1 MKWREIGP
9 NLRELWHRPA
19 GPMNWKNPI
28 RVFAILGWLVV
39 QVFVLLGWAGWRVFQ
54 GLMLLG
60 WAVFRGGQFV
70 LGLPPL
76 LLFFFAGLWY
86 AVWSFV
92 RRPFPSFAEAPI
104 LALVQYH
111 TPDVFTTMLVWYYLS
126 PLVAVMLCGVI
137 SVTVWKVWL
146 EGRRRDFAPF
156 AKLPPWPLSADQE
169 TPAIVI
175 GEVHH
180 PIEAREIFS
189 PSWLTIPER
198 GLYTGVAIFG
208 AVGSGKTSAC
218 MNPFAR
224 QLLGWQ
230 AHNPH
235 MRAAALILEVK
246 GDFCHDIRQIL
257 VEAGRGED
265 YIEIGMNSHSQWNP
279 LSAWWLDS
287 YSLAYT
293 VSSLLNQLFG
303 KGKEPFW
310 QQAYTNLVRWII
322 ELHRVF
328 PQRWVT
334 LQQVYRCAIEP
345 ELFASKI
352 EAAQKLSD
360 DLNTGTIFVESDALV
375 PQLTHLE
382 QWNWTRTPG
391 RQQHQAV
398 HTRPLKAKLEELN
411 ITHEIVWQAGPGKD
425 TRERVEAINRWF
437 VHDWQNLDNKIKS
450 SIVEGVSVFLSMFDM
465 PDVARVFCPAA
476 PYTTDDPQAI
486 ILQAQIKRLK
496 AEKEA
501 AAAKAAEPQPQPE
514 AEPQPEGEAE
524 AEARSRPEAEPQP
537 EGEPEAEAAEPV
549 KAAQPEA
556 EPQPEGEAE
565 AEAAEPQPQ
574 PETDDKTPK
583 AAEIRYTW
591 GGQPKTRAAE
601 PEPVKA
607 AQPEPEPETKPDDKT
622 TQEAKPKPDKAKEA
636 PWIIT
641 EAETDDKTPQTPDPS
656 TESNQPP
663 TQEEAAITRHLPPI
677 YQLIEQGKVLALNM
691 PAGINPALSRAVGVM
706 LKNAWLQA
714 LLMRPAQMKANP
726 GSYFR
731 PAVFICDEYQAFAS
745 VGEEDPSGDE
755 KSFALT
761 RQCRCIPIVATQSI
775 SSLRAVLGSSEAWR
789 SLLQTLRTRIFL
801 SLSDDASAKI
811 ASELCGQ
818 VAKIK
823 ESYTISETSKRSE
836 VSPLSGRA
844 GGGGGSM
851 GATKSFREQREA
863 VFHPRDFALLSNCQA
878 ICLPY
883 DGAQSLEPRRVY
895 LKPHYLPA
903 EHSYWRAKEAGKI

>member
-1 MKWREIGP
+1 MRWREIGP
-9 NLRELWHRPA
+9 YLRELWQRPA

-28 RVFAILGWLVV
+28 RVFAVMGWLVV
-39 QVFVLLGWAGWRVFQ
+39 QGFVLLGRAGFRLFEGFALLGWAGFRV
-54 GLMLLG
+54 
-60 WAVFRGGQFV
+60 GQFV
-70 LGLPPL
+70 AGLPPL
-76 LLFFFAGLWY
+76 LLFFFAALGW
-86 AVWSFV
+86 AGWSFV
-92 RRPFPSFAEAPI
+92 HRPFPPLDEHPI
-104 LALVQYH
+104 LVLVEYH
-111 TPDVFTTMLVWYYLS
+111 TPNFFDAMVVWYYVT
-126 PLVAVMLCGVI
+126 PFAVVMLSGFI
-137 SVTVWKVWL
+137 SVTIWRVWL
-146 EGRRRDFAPF
+146 EGRRSDFSSNS
-156 AKLPPWPLSADQE
+156 KLPPWPIDPQQKA
-169 TPAIVI
+169 PAIVI

-180 PIEAREIFS
+180 PVEAREIFS

-230 AHNPH
+230 ADNEHK
-235 MRAAALILEVK
+235 RAAALVLEVK

-257 VEAGRGED
+257 VEAGRGQD
-265 YIEIGMNSHSQWNP
+265 YIELGMDSPSQWNP

-322 ELHRVF
+322 ELYRVF
-328 PQRWVT
+328 PDRWVT
-334 LQQVYRCAIEP
+334 LQQVYRCAIDP
-345 ELFASKI
+345 ELFEAKI
-352 EAAQKLSD
+352 EEAKKLSD
-360 DLNTGTIFVESDALV
+360 DLSKGTVFIKPDLL
-375 PQLTHLE
+375 QTHRVNLAP
-382 QWNWTRTPG
+382 WNWTNAPDTKD
-391 RQQHQAV
+391 QQTV
-398 HTRPLKAKLEELN
+398 YTRPLRDKLDEDH
-411 ITHEIVWQAGPGKD
+411 IPYEIVWEPGPGED
-425 TRERVEAINRWF
+425 TRERVEAVNRWF

-450 SIVEGVSVFLSMFDM
+450 SIVEGVSVFLAMFDM
-465 PDVARVFCPAA
+465 PDVAKVFCPVA
-476 PYTTDDPQAI
+476 PLTSDDPQAI
-486 ILQAQIKRLK
+486 ILQAAIKRARADK
-496 AEKEA
+496 D
-501 AAAKAAEPQPQPE
+501 AKE
-514 AEPQPEGEAE
+514 AEPEAQ
-524 AEARSRPEAEPQP
+524 ADPEAHADP
-537 EGEPEAEAAEPV
+537 EPEAQAEP
-549 KAAQPEA
+549 KKRKPEPEA
-556 EPQPEGEAE
+556 QADPE
-565 AEAAEPQPQ
+565 
-574 PETDDKTPK
+574 PK
-583 AAEIRYTW
+583 AAPWELV
-591 GGQPKTRAAE
+591 QPVITNSDQAA
-601 PEPVKA
+601 
-607 AQPEPEPETKPDDKT
+607 
-622 TQEAKPKPDKAKEA
+622 A
-636 PWIIT
+636 PGPPHI
-641 EAETDDKTPQTPDPS
+641 KQTAP
-656 TESNQPP
+656 
-663 TQEEAAITRHLPPI
+663 ITRHLPPLFE
-677 YQLIEQGKVLALNM
+677 LIEQGKVLALNM

-714 LLMRPAQMKANP
+714 LLMRPAKMKANP

-745 VGEEDPSGDE
+745 VGEDDPSGDE

-903 EHSYWRAKEAGKI
+903 EHSYWRAKEAGQI

>member
-1 MKWREIGP
+1 MMPWREIGP
-9 NLRELWHRPA
+9 YLRELWQRPA

-28 RVFAILGWLVV
+28 RVFAVAGWLVV
-39 QVFVLLGWAGWRVFQ
+39 QCFVLLGWAGFRVFQ
-54 GLMLLG
+54 SFLLVG
-60 WAVFRGGQFV
+60 SVVLRGGQFV
-70 LGLPPL
+70 AGLPPL
-76 LLFFFAGLWY
+76 LLFFFAAFGW
-86 AVWSFV
+86 AGWSFV
-92 RRPFPSFAEAPI
+92 HRPFPPLEEHPI
-104 LALVQYH
+104 LVLVEYH
-111 TPDVFTTMLVWYYLS
+111 TPNFFDAMVVWYYVT
-126 PLVAVMLCGVI
+126 PFAVVMLSGFI
-137 SVTVWKVWL
+137 SVTIWRVWL
-146 EGRRRDFAPF
+146 EGRRSDFASNS
-156 AKLPPWPLSADQE
+156 KLPPWPLDPKQKA
-169 TPAIVI
+169 PAIVI

-180 PIEAREIFS
+180 PVEAREVFN

-230 AHNPH
+230 AGSQQK
-235 MRAAALILEVK
+235 RAAALVLEVK

-265 YIEIGMNSHSQWNP
+265 YIELGMDARSQWNP

-322 ELHRVF
+322 ELYRVF
-328 PQRWVT
+328 PDRWVT
-334 LQQVYRCAIEP
+334 LQQVYRCAIDP
-345 ELFASKI
+345 ELFEAKI
-352 EAAQKLSD
+352 EEAKKLSD
-360 DLNTGTIFVESDALV
+360 DLNTGTVFIKEHVLQAQNINLAEWNWVDALDTKDDV
-375 PQLTHLE
+375 
-382 QWNWTRTPG
+382 
-391 RQQHQAV
+391 QAV
-398 HTRPLKAKLEELN
+398 YTRPMKEKLDELN
-411 ITHEIVWQAGPGKD
+411 IPHEIVWDPGPGED
-425 TRERVEAINRWF
+425 TRERVEAVNRWF

-450 SIVEGVSVFLSMFDM
+450 SIVEGVSVFLAMFDM
-465 PDVARVFCPAA
+465 PDVAKVFCPAA
-476 PYTTDDPQAI
+476 PLTSDDPQAI
-486 ILQAQIKRLK
+486 ILQAAIKR
-496 AEKEA
+496 
-501 AAAKAAEPQPQPE
+501 AKADKDAKKAKQPE
-514 AEPQPEGEAE
+514 PEADPETETQPKPEAKPDPKPEPQPE
-524 AEARSRPEAEPQP
+524 PEAQADPK
-537 EGEPEAEAAEPV
+537 PEAAPWELVQPV
-549 KAAQPEA
+549 I
-556 EPQPEGEAE
+556 
-565 AEAAEPQPQ
+565 
-574 PETDDKTPK
+574 ETDSDQ
-583 AAEIRYTW
+583 AA
-591 GGQPKTRAAE
+591 AAAS
-601 PEPVKA
+601 PHIKQTAPI
-607 AQPEPEPETKPDDKT
+607 
-622 TQEAKPKPDKAKEA
+622 TQ
-636 PWIIT
+636 
-641 EAETDDKTPQTPDPS
+641 
-656 TESNQPP
+656 
-663 TQEEAAITRHLPPI
+663 HLPPLFE
-677 YQLIEQGKVLALNM
+677 LIEQGKVLALNM

-714 LLMRPAQMKANP
+714 LLMRPAKMKHSP
-726 GSYFR
+726 GRYFR

-745 VGEEDPSGDE
+745 VGEDDPSGDE

-903 EHSYWRAKEAGKI
+903 EHSYWRAKEAGQI

>member
-9 NLRELWHRPA
+9 YLTELWQRPA

-28 RVFAILGWLVV
+28 RVFAVAGWLVV
-39 QVFVLLGWAGWRVFQ
+39 QGFVLLGWV
-54 GLMLLG
+54 
-60 WAVFRGGQFV
+60 VFRAGQFV
-70 LGLPPL
+70 VGLPPL
-76 LLFFFAGLWY
+76 LLFFFA
-86 AVWSFV
+86 AVGWAGWSFV
-92 RRPFPSFAEAPI
+92 HRPFPPLDEHPI
-104 LALVQYH
+104 LVLVEYH
-111 TPDVFTTMLVWYYLS
+111 TPNFFNALVVWYYVT
-126 PLVAVMLCGVI
+126 PFAVVMLTGFI
-137 SVTVWKVWL
+137 SVTIWRVWL
-146 EGRRRDFAPF
+146 EGRRSDFASF
-156 AKLPPWPLSADQE
+156 SKLPPWPLDPKQKA
-169 TPAIVI
+169 PAIVI

-180 PIEAREIFS
+180 PVEAREVFS

-230 AHNPH
+230 ADDEQK
-235 MRAAALILEVK
+235 RAAALVLEVK

-257 VEAGRGED
+257 VEAGRGQD
-265 YIEIGMNSHSQWNP
+265 YIELGMDARSQWNP

-303 KGKEPFW
+303 KGQEPFW

-328 PQRWVT
+328 PERWVT
-334 LQQVYRCAIEP
+334 LQQVYRCAIDP
-345 ELFASKI
+345 ELFAVKI
-352 EAAQKLSD
+352 EEAEKLSD
-360 DLNTGTIFVESDALV
+360 DLNTGTVFMAKDTYEAQVINLAEWNWVDAPETQDDVQAVYTRPMKEKLDAL
-375 PQLTHLE
+375 
-382 QWNWTRTPG
+382 
-391 RQQHQAV
+391 
-398 HTRPLKAKLEELN
+398 K
-411 ITHEIVWQAGPGKD
+411 ITHQIVWEPGPGQD
-425 TRERVEAINRWF
+425 TRERVEAVKRWF
-437 VHDWQNLDNKIKS
+437 VHDWQTLDNKIRS
-450 SIVEGVSVFLSMFDM
+450 SIVEGVSVFLAMFDM
-465 PDVARVFCPAA
+465 PDVAKVFCPVA
-476 PYTTDDPQAI
+476 PHISDDPQAI
-486 ILQAQIKRLK
+486 ILQAAIKRAK
-496 AEKEA
+496 AEKD
-501 AAAKAAEPQPQPE
+501 AKEP
-514 AEPQPEGEAE
+514 
-524 AEARSRPEAEPQP
+524 
-537 EGEPEAEAAEPV
+537 
-549 KAAQPEA
+549 K
-556 EPQPEGEAE
+556 
-565 AEAAEPQPQ
+565 
-574 PETDDKTPK
+574 
-583 AAEIRYTW
+583 
-591 GGQPKTRAAE
+591 
-601 PEPVKA
+601 
-607 AQPEPEPETKPDDKT
+607 QPEPEPEAAPDGN
-622 TQEAKPKPDKAKEA
+622 
-636 PWIIT
+636 
-641 EAETDDKTPQTPDPS
+641 TPDPAPWELVQAVIETDS
-656 TESNQPP
+656 DQAA
-663 TQEEAAITRHLPPI
+663 AAIPPDTKQTAPITQHLPPLFK
-677 YQLIEQGKVLALNM
+677 LIEQGKVLALNM
-691 PAGINPALSRAVGVM
+691 PAGINPALARAVGVM

-714 LLMRPAQMKANP
+714 LLMRPAEMKHSP
-726 GSYFR
+726 GRYFR

-745 VGEEDPSGDE
+745 VGEDDPSGDE

-903 EHSYWRAKEAGKI
+903 EHSYWRAKEAGQI

>member
-1 MKWREIGP
+1 MNWRELVP
-9 NLRELWHRPA
+9 YLRELWHRPA

-28 RVFAILGWLVV
+28 LVLAVVGWLVFQGV
-39 QVFVLLGWAGWRVFQ
+39 GLLGLTVTRILRFLAALPALVIFFGS
-54 GLMLLG
+54 GLG
-60 WAVFRGGQFV
+60 
-70 LGLPPL
+70 
-76 LLFFFAGLWY
+76 Y
-86 AVWSFV
+86 AAWHFV
-92 RRPFPSFAEAPI
+92 RRPFP
-104 LALVQYH
+104 ALGENPLLDLMDYH
-111 TPDVFTTMLVWYYLS
+111 TPTFYAGVMLWYYAA
-126 PLVAVMLCGVI
+126 PFVTVMLAGLFAVSI
-137 SVTVWKVWL
+137 WKVWF
-146 EGRRRDFAPF
+146 ESRGRDSAAFGR
-156 AKLPPWPLSADQE
+156 LPTWPLSPDQKA
-169 TPAIVI
+169 PGIVI

-180 PIEAREIFS
+180 PVEAREIFN

-230 AHNPH
+230 AGNPQ
-235 MRAAALILEVK
+235 MRAAALVLEVK
-246 GDFCHDIRQIL
+246 GDFCYDIRQIL
-257 VEAGRGED
+257 VEAGREQD
-265 YIEIGMNSHSQWNP
+265 YIELGMEGRWQWNP

-328 PQRWVT
+328 PERWVT
-334 LQQVYRCAIEP
+334 LQQVYRCAIDP
-345 ELFASKI
+345 ELFAAKI
-352 EAAQKLSD
+352 EEAEKLSD
-360 DLNTGTIFVESDALV
+360 DLNKGTVF
-375 PQLTHLE
+375 LTHTVLE
-382 QWNWTRTPG
+382 AQYINLVEWVWQEADDPKE
-391 RQQHQAV
+391 QQAPY
-398 HTRPLKAKLEELN
+398 TRPMKAKLDKLK
-411 ITHEIVWQAGPGKD
+411 IAHRIVWETGPGAD
-425 TRERVEAINRWF
+425 TRKRVEAVKRWF
-437 VHDWQNLDNKIKS
+437 VHDWQTLDNKVKS
-450 SIVEGVSVFLSMFDM
+450 SIVEGVSVFLAMFDM
-465 PDVARVFCPAA
+465 PDVAQVFCPEA
-476 PYTTDDPQAI
+476 PEHSDDPEAI
-486 ILQAQIKRLK
+486 IVQAQLRRIE
-496 AEKEA
+496 AAAKEA
-501 AAAKAAEPQPQPE
+501 AAEAKDGKKPA
-514 AEPQPEGEAE
+514 
-524 AEARSRPEAEPQP
+524 S
-537 EGEPEAEAAEPV
+537 EPEAQ
-549 KAAQPEA
+549 QPLTA
-556 EPQPEGEAE
+556 IPP
-565 AEAAEPQPQ
+565 
-574 PETDDKTPK
+574 
-583 AAEIRYTW
+583 
-591 GGQPKTRAAE
+591 
-601 PEPVKA
+601 
-607 AQPEPEPETKPDDKT
+607 
-622 TQEAKPKPDKAKEA
+622 AKEE
-636 PWIIT
+636 T
-641 EAETDDKTPQTPDPS
+641 LKGAE
-656 TESNQPP
+656 
-663 TQEEAAITRHLPPI
+663 HLPPI
-677 YQLIEQGKVLALNM
+677 YELIEDGKVLALNM
-691 PAGINPALSRAVGVM
+691 PAGVNPALARAVGVM

-714 LLMRPAQMKANP
+714 LLMRPAKMKQSP
-726 GSYFR
+726 SVYFR

-745 VGEEDPSGDE
+745 VGEDDPSGDE

-789 SLLQTLRTRIFL
+789 ALLQTLRTRIFL

-823 ESYTISETSKRSE
+823 ATYTISETSKRAE

-903 EHSYWRAKEAGKI
+903 EHSYWRAKEAGQI

>member
-1 MKWREIGP
+1 MEWREVGP
-9 NLRELWHRPA
+9 YLTELWHRPA

-28 RVFAILGWLVV
+28 RVFAVAGWLVV
-39 QVFVLLGWAGWRVFQ
+39 QGFVLLGWAGWRVFQ

-60 WAVFRGGQFV
+60 WAVFRAGQFV
-70 LGLPPL
+70 VALPAL
-76 LLFFFAGLWY
+76 VLFFFAGLWY

-92 RRPFPSFAEAPI
+92 RRPFPSLDENPL
-104 LALVQYH
+104 LALVNYH
-111 TPDVFTTMLVWYYLS
+111 TPNFFDWLVLWYYVS
-126 PLVAVMLCGVI
+126 PFVAVMLSGLI
-137 SVTVWKVWL
+137 AVTVWKVWL

-156 AKLPPWPLSADQE
+156 AKLPPWPLDPKQKA
-169 TPAIVI
+169 PAIVI

-180 PIEAREIFS
+180 PVEAREIFS

-230 AHNPH
+230 AGNPQ
-235 MRAAALILEVK
+235 MRAAALVLEVK

-257 VEAGRGED
+257 VEAGRGQD
-265 YIEIGMNSHSQWNP
+265 YIELGMDARAQWNP

-328 PQRWVT
+328 PERWVT
-334 LQQVYRCAIEP
+334 LQQVYRCAIDP
-345 ELFASKI
+345 ELFAAKI
-352 EAAQKLSD
+352 EEAEKLSD
-360 DLNTGTIFVESDALV
+360 DLNIGTVFVSSDLVGSNKMALAEWV
-375 PQLTHLE
+375 WERAGNPKE
-382 QWNWTRTPG
+382 Q
-391 RQQHQAV
+391 QAV
-398 HTRPLKAKLEELN
+398 YSRALKEKLDKLK
-411 ITHEIVWQAGPGKD
+411 IAYEIVWEPGPGED
-425 TRERVEAINRWF
+425 TRERVEAVKRWF
-437 VHDWQNLDNKIKS
+437 VHDWQTLDNKIKS
-450 SIVEGVSVFLSMFDM
+450 SIVEGVSVFLAMFDM
-465 PDVARVFCPAA
+465 PDVAKVFCPAA
-476 PYTTDDPQAI
+476 PHIPDDPQAI

-496 AEKEA
+496 AEKDA
-501 AAAKAAEPQPQPE
+501 AADKAGAAKPDADEAGAENAGAKKPQ
-514 AEPQPEGEAE
+514 
-524 AEARSRPEAEPQP
+524 
-537 EGEPEAEAAEPV
+537 
-549 KAAQPEA
+549 
-556 EPQPEGEAE
+556 
-565 AEAAEPQPQ
+565 
-574 PETDDKTPK
+574 
-583 AAEIRYTW
+583 AAEIRYTCE
-591 GGQPKTRAAE
+591 GVTKKAQKPKTAKK

-607 AQPEPEPETKPDDKT
+607 AQPEPVKAAEAAWVVTEAEPDDKT
-622 TQEAKPKPDKAKEA
+622 
-636 PWIIT
+636 
-641 EAETDDKTPQTPDPS
+641 PDPAA
-656 TESNQPP
+656 ESDQAEGTAP
-663 TQEEAAITRHLPPI
+663 ISRHLPPI
-677 YQLIEQGKVLALNM
+677 YELIEQGKVLALNM
-691 PAGINPALSRAVGVM
+691 PAGINPALARAVGVM

-714 LLMRPAQMKANP
+714 LLMRPAKMKANP

-745 VGEEDPSGDE
+745 VGEDDPSGDE

-903 EHSYWRAKEAGKI
+903 EHSYWRAKEAGQI

>member
-1 MKWREIGP
+1 MKWREVGP
-9 NLRELWHRPA
+9 YLRELWHRPA

-28 RVFAILGWLVV
+28 LVFAV
-39 QVFVLLGWAGWRVFQ
+39 AGWGLVQ
-54 GLMLLG
+54 GFVLLG
-60 WAVFRGGQFV
+60 WAVFRAGQFV
-70 LGLPPL
+70 VALPAL
-76 LLFFFAGLWY
+76 VLFFFAGLWY

-92 RRPFPSFAEAPI
+92 RRPFPSLDENPL
-104 LALVQYH
+104 LALVNYH
-111 TPDVFTTMLVWYYLS
+111 TPNFFDWLVLWYYVS
-126 PLVAVMLCGVI
+126 PFVAVMLSGLI
-137 SVTVWKVWL
+137 AVTVWKVWL

-156 AKLPPWPLSADQE
+156 AKLPPWPLDPKQKA
-169 TPAIVI
+169 PAIVI

-180 PIEAREIFS
+180 PVEAREIFS

-230 AHNPH
+230 ASNPQ
-235 MRAAALILEVK
+235 MRAAALVLEVK

-257 VEAGRGED
+257 VEAGRGQD
-265 YIEIGMNSHSQWNP
+265 YIELGMDARAQWNP

-328 PQRWVT
+328 PERWVT
-334 LQQVYRCAIEP
+334 LQQVYRCAIDP
-345 ELFASKI
+345 ELFAAKI
-352 EAAQKLSD
+352 EAAEKLSD
-360 DLNTGTIFVESDALV
+360 DLNTGTVFVSSDLVGSNKMALAEWV
-375 PQLTHLE
+375 WERAGNPKE
-382 QWNWTRTPG
+382 Q
-391 RQQHQAV
+391 QAV
-398 HTRPLKAKLEELN
+398 YSRALKEKLDKLK
-411 ITHEIVWQAGPGKD
+411 ITYEIVWEPGPGED
-425 TRERVEAINRWF
+425 TRERVEAVKRWF
-437 VHDWQNLDNKIKS
+437 VHDWQTLDNKIKS
-450 SIVEGVSVFLSMFDM
+450 SIVEGVSVFLAMFDM
-465 PDVARVFCPAA
+465 PDVAKVFCPAA
-476 PYTTDDPQAI
+476 PHIPDDPEAI
-486 ILQAQIKRLK
+486 ILQAQLRRIK
-496 AEKEA
+496 AEKD
-501 AAAKAAEPQPQPE
+501 AKE
-514 AEPQPEGEAE
+514 AE
-524 AEARSRPEAEPQP
+524 
-537 EGEPEAEAAEPV
+537 
-549 KAAQPEA
+549 
-556 EPQPEGEAE
+556 
-565 AEAAEPQPQ
+565 
-574 PETDDKTPK
+574 
-583 AAEIRYTW
+583 
-591 GGQPKTRAAE
+591 
-601 PEPVKA
+601 
-607 AQPEPEPETKPDDKT
+607 PEPEPEPDDKT
-622 TQEAKPKPDKAKEA
+622 
-636 PWIIT
+636 
-641 EAETDDKTPQTPDPS
+641 PDPAA
-656 TESNQPP
+656 ESNQAATSIPP
-663 TQEEAAITRHLPPI
+663 ATGGTAPISQHLPPLFE
-677 YQLIEQGKVLALNM
+677 LIEQGKVLALNM
-691 PAGINPALSRAVGVM
+691 PAGINPALARAVGVM

-714 LLMRPAQMKANP
+714 LLMRPAKMKAKP

-745 VGEEDPSGDE
+745 VGEDDPSGDE

-761 RQCRCIPIVATQSI
+761 HQCRCIPIVATQSI

-863 VFHPRDFALLSNCQA
+863 VFHPRDFALLGNCQA

-903 EHSYWRAKEAGKI
+903 EHSYWRAKEAGQI

>member
-9 NLRELWHRPA
+9 NLQELWHRPA

-28 RVFAILGWLVV
+28 RVFAVLGWLVV
-39 QVFVLLGWAGWRVFQ
+39 QGFVLLGWAGWRVFQ

-60 WAVFRGGQFV
+60 WAVFRVVQFV
-70 LGLPPL
+70 VGLPPL
-76 LLFFFAGLWY
+76 LLFFFGGVWY

-92 RRPFPSFAEAPI
+92 RRPFPSFDEHPI

-111 TPDVFTTMLVWYYLS
+111 TPDVFTAMLLWYYLS
-126 PLVAVMLCGVI
+126 PFVVVMLCGVI

-156 AKLPPWPLSADQE
+156 AKLPPWPLSADQKA
-169 TPAIVI
+169 PAIVI

-180 PIEAREIFS
+180 PVEAREIFS

-257 VEAGRGED
+257 VEAGRGQD
-265 YIEIGMNSHSQWNP
+265 YIELGMDSPSQWNP

-328 PQRWVT
+328 PDRWVT
-334 LQQVYRCAIEP
+334 LQQVYRCAIDP
-345 ELFASKI
+345 ELFAEKI
-352 EAAQKLSD
+352 EAAEKLSD
-360 DLNTGTIFVESDALV
+360 DLNIGTVFIKTATLDA
-375 PQLTHLE
+375 QLEPLGTW
-382 QWNWTRTPG
+382 QWTRTAG
-391 RQQHQAV
+391 GQTEQAPY
-398 HTRPLKAKLEELN
+398 TRPLKAKLDELK
-411 ITHEIVWQAGPGKD
+411 IEHEIAWEHGPGED
-425 TRERVEAINRWF
+425 TRERVEAIKRWF

-465 PDVARVFCPAA
+465 PDVAKVFCPAA
-476 PYTTDDPQAI
+476 PHITDDPQAI

-496 AEKEA
+496 AEKDA
-501 AAAKAAEPQPQPE
+501 AADNAEPKAEPE
-514 AEPQPEGEAE
+514 AEP
-524 AEARSRPEAEPQP
+524 EP
-537 EGEPEAEAAEPV
+537 
-549 KAAQPEA
+549 
-556 EPQPEGEAE
+556 
-565 AEAAEPQPQ
+565 
-574 PETDDKTPK
+574 DDKTPQ

-591 GGQPKTRAAE
+591 GGEPKARKKPKPARKPVTVKAAE

-607 AQPEPEPETKPDDKT
+607 AQPEPEPEAQP
-622 TQEAKPKPDKAKEA
+622 
-636 PWIIT
+636 
-641 EAETDDKTPQTPDPS
+641 DDKTPQAAEPEPVKAAEAAWVVTEAQPDDKTPDLS
-656 TESNQPP
+656 TESNQAP
-663 TQEEAAITRHLPPI
+663 TQEEAPITRHLPPI
-677 YQLIEQGKVLALNM
+677 YELIEQGKVLALNM
-691 PAGINPALSRAVGVM
+691 PAGINPALARAVGVM

-714 LLMRPAQMKANP
+714 LLMRPAKMKANP

-903 EHSYWRAKEAGKI
+903 EHSYWRAKEAGQI

>member
-1 MKWREIGP
+1 MMPWREIGP
-9 NLRELWHRPA
+9 YLRELWHRPA

-28 RVFAILGWLVV
+28 RVFAVLGWLVV
-39 QVFVLLGWAGWRVFQ
+39 QGFVLLGWV
-54 GLMLLG
+54 
-60 WAVFRGGQFV
+60 VFRAGQIV

-76 LLFFFAGLWY
+76 LLFFFA
-86 AVWSFV
+86 AVGWAGWSFV
-92 RRPFPSFAEAPI
+92 HRPFPPLDEHPI
-104 LALVQYH
+104 LVLVEYH
-111 TPDVFTTMLVWYYLS
+111 TPNFFDALVVWYYVT
-126 PLVAVMLCGVI
+126 PFAVVMLTGFI
-137 SVTVWKVWL
+137 SVSIWRVWL
-146 EGRRRDFAPF
+146 EGRRSDFASYS
-156 AKLPPWPLSADQE
+156 KLPPWPLDPEQKA
-169 TPAIVI
+169 PAIVI

-180 PIEAREIFS
+180 PVEAREVFN
-189 PSWLTIPER
+189 PAWLTIPER

-230 AHNPH
+230 AGNEH
-235 MRAAALILEVK
+235 MRAAALVLEVK

-257 VEAGRGED
+257 FEAGRGQD
-265 YIEIGMNSHSQWNP
+265 YIELGMDARSQWNP

-322 ELHRVF
+322 ELYRVF
-328 PQRWVT
+328 PERWVT
-334 LQQVYRCAIEP
+334 LQQVYRCAIDP
-345 ELFASKI
+345 ELFAAKI
-352 EAAQKLSD
+352 KEAEKLSD
-360 DLNTGTIFVESDALV
+360 DLSTGTVFVKEALLK
-375 PQLTHLE
+375 PQLIHFAE
-382 QWNWTRTPG
+382 WDWIDTPG
-391 RQQHQAV
+391 RKDQQTIY
-398 HTRPLKAKLEELN
+398 TRPLKEKLDERN
-411 ITHEIVWQAGPGKD
+411 IPHEIVWEPGPGED
-425 TRERVEAINRWF
+425 TRERVEAVNRWF
-437 VHDWQNLDNKIKS
+437 VHDWQTLDNKIKS
-450 SIVEGVSVFLSMFDM
+450 SIVEGVSVFLAMFDM
-465 PDVARVFCPAA
+465 PDVAKVFCPVA
-476 PYTTDDPQAI
+476 PLTSDDPQAI
-486 ILQAQIKRLK
+486 ILQAAIKR
-496 AEKEA
+496 
-501 AAAKAAEPQPQPE
+501 AKADKDAKKAKHPEPE
-514 AEPQPEGEAE
+514 AEPEAQP
-524 AEARSRPEAEPQP
+524 
-537 EGEPEAEAAEPV
+537 EPEASEP
-549 KAAQPEA
+549 KAS
-556 EPQPEGEAE
+556 
-565 AEAAEPQPQ
+565 
-574 PETDDKTPK
+574 KPK
-583 AAEIRYTW
+583 AAAGIVYTW
-591 GGQPKTRAAE
+591 GGQPKAAKE
-601 PEPVKA
+601 TA
-607 AQPEPEPETKPDDKT
+607 ASKPDPEPEAAPD
-622 TQEAKPKPDKAKEA
+622 PA
-636 PWIIT
+636 PWELVQPVI
-641 EAETDDKTPQTPDPS
+641 ETDSDQAAAAASPHIKQTAPI
-656 TESNQPP
+656 
-663 TQEEAAITRHLPPI
+663 TQHLPPLFR
-677 YQLIEQGKVLALNM
+677 LIEQGKVLALNM
-691 PAGINPALSRAVGVM
+691 PAGINPALARAVGVM

-714 LLMRPAQMKANP
+714 LLMRPAKMKHSP
-726 GSYFR
+726 GRYFR

-745 VGEEDPSGDE
+745 VGEDDPSGDE

-903 EHSYWRAKEAGKI
+903 EHSYWRAKEAGQI

>member
-1 MKWREIGP
+1 MRWREIGP
-9 NLRELWHRPA
+9 YLRELWHRPA

-28 RVFAILGWLVV
+28 RVFAVLGWLVV
-39 QVFVLLGWAGWRVFQ
+39 QGFVLLGWAGFRVFQ
-54 GLMLLG
+54 GFLLVG
-60 WAVFRGGQFV
+60 WLVLRVGQFV
-70 LGLPPL
+70 AGLPPL
-76 LLFFFAGLWY
+76 LLFFFAALGW
-86 AVWSFV
+86 AGWSFV
-92 RRPFPSFAEAPI
+92 HRPFPPLEEHPI
-104 LALVQYH
+104 LVLVEYH
-111 TPDVFTTMLVWYYLS
+111 TPNFFTAMVLWYYVT
-126 PLVAVMLCGVI
+126 PFAVVMLSGFI
-137 SVTVWKVWL
+137 SVTIWRVWL
-146 EGRRRDFAPF
+146 EGRRSDFASNS
-156 AKLPPWPLSADQE
+156 KLPPWPLDPKQKA
-169 TPAIVI
+169 PAIVI

-180 PIEAREIFS
+180 PVEAREVFN
-189 PSWLTIPER
+189 PEWLTIPER

-230 AHNPH
+230 AGSQQK
-235 MRAAALILEVK
+235 RAAALVLEVK

-257 VEAGRGED
+257 VEAGRGQD
-265 YIEIGMNSHSQWNP
+265 YIELGMDSRSQWNP

-322 ELHRVF
+322 ELYRVF
-328 PQRWVT
+328 PDRWVT
-334 LQQVYRCAIEP
+334 LQQVYRCAIQP
-345 ELFASKI
+345 ELFEAKI
-352 EAAQKLSD
+352 EEAKKLSD
-360 DLNTGTIFVESDALV
+360 DLSTGTVFIKEDVLQAQKVNLAEWD
-375 PQLTHLE
+375 
-382 QWNWTRTPG
+382 WTDTPG
-391 RQQHQAV
+391 GKDQQTV
-398 HTRPLKAKLEELN
+398 YTRPLRDKLDELN
-411 ITHEIVWQAGPGKD
+411 IPYEIVWEPGPGED
-425 TRERVEAINRWF
+425 TRERVEAVNRWF

-450 SIVEGVSVFLSMFDM
+450 SIVEGVSVFLAMFDM
-465 PDVARVFCPAA
+465 PDVAKVFCPVA
-476 PYTTDDPQAI
+476 PLTSDDPQAI
-486 ILQAQIKRLK
+486 ILQAAIKRARADK
-496 AEKEA
+496 D
-501 AAAKAAEPQPQPE
+501 
-514 AEPQPEGEAE
+514 AE
-524 AEARSRPEAEPQP
+524 AEAPENDAQ
-537 EGEPEAEAAEPV
+537 A
-549 KAAQPEA
+549 KAP
-556 EPQPEGEAE
+556 
-565 AEAAEPQPQ
+565 
-574 PETDDKTPK
+574 
-583 AAEIRYTW
+583 EIRYTW
-591 GGQPKTRAAE
+591 GGPQKQPQN
-601 PEPVKA
+601 PEPMKA
-607 AQPEPEPETKPDDKT
+607 ADPEPEAAPDGNKPD
-622 TQEAKPKPDKAKEA
+622 PA
-636 PWIIT
+636 PWELVQPVIT
-641 EAETDDKTPQTPDPS
+641 DSDQAAANGPPIKQTAPI
-656 TESNQPP
+656 
-663 TQEEAAITRHLPPI
+663 TQHLPPLFE
-677 YQLIEQGKVLALNM
+677 LIEQGKVLALNM
-691 PAGINPALSRAVGVM
+691 PAGINPALARAVGVM

-714 LLMRPAQMKANP
+714 LLMRPAQMKHSP
-726 GSYFR
+726 GRYFR

-745 VGEEDPSGDE
+745 VGEDDLSGDE

-883 DGAQSLEPRRVY
+883 DGSQSLEPRRVY

-903 EHSYWRAKEAGKI
+903 EHSYWRAKEAGQI

>member
-9 NLRELWHRPA
+9 NLRELWQRPA

-28 RVFAILGWLVV
+28 RVFAVLGWLVV
-39 QVFVLLGWAGWRVFQ
+39 QGFVLLGWAGWRVFQ

-60 WAVFRGGQFV
+60 WTVFRVVQFV
-70 LGLPPL
+70 LALPAL
-76 LLFFFAGLWY
+76 LLFFFGGLWY

-92 RRPFPSFAEAPI
+92 RRPFPSLDEHPI

-111 TPDVFTTMLVWYYLS
+111 TPDFFTAMLLWYYLS
-126 PLVAVMLCGVI
+126 PFVAVMLCGVI

-156 AKLPPWPLSADQE
+156 AKLPPWPLSADQK

-180 PIEAREIFS
+180 PVEAREIFS

-257 VEAGRGED
+257 VEAGRGQD
-265 YIEIGMNSHSQWNP
+265 YIEIGMDSRSQWNP

-328 PQRWVT
+328 PDRWVT
-334 LQQVYRCAIEP
+334 LQQVYRCAIDP
-345 ELFASKI
+345 ELFAAKI
-352 EAAQKLSD
+352 EAAEKLSD
-360 DLNTGTIFVESDALV
+360 DLNTGTVFVKQHVLEAQV
-375 PQLTHLE
+375 THLAE
-382 QWNWTRTPG
+382 WDWTPTSG
-391 RQQHQAV
+391 GQQQQAV
-398 HTRPLKAKLEELN
+398 HTRPLEAKLEELK
-411 ITHEIVWQAGPGKD
+411 ITHEIVWESGPGED
-425 TRERVEAINRWF
+425 TRERVEAVKRWF
-437 VHDWQNLDNKIKS
+437 VHDWQALDNKIKS

-465 PDVARVFCPAA
+465 PDVAKVFCPAA
-476 PYTTDDPQAI
+476 PHITDDPQAI

-496 AEKEA
+496 ADKD
-501 AAAKAAEPQPQPE
+501 AAEKAEPE
-514 AEPQPEGEAE
+514 AEP
-524 AEARSRPEAEPQP
+524 
-537 EGEPEAEAAEPV
+537 EPEAGP
-549 KAAQPEA
+549 
-556 EPQPEGEAE
+556 
-565 AEAAEPQPQ
+565 
-574 PETDDKTPK
+574 DHKTPQ

-591 GGQPKTRAAE
+591 GGEPKAAKKPQTVKAAE
-601 PEPVKA
+601 PEPVEA
-607 AQPEPEPETKPDDKT
+607 AQPEPVKAA
-622 TQEAKPKPDKAKEA
+622 EAA
-636 PWIIT
+636 WVVT
-641 EAETDDKTPQTPDPS
+641 EAEPDDNTPDPS
-656 TESNQPP
+656 TESDQAEGTAP
-663 TQEEAAITRHLPPI
+663 ISRHLPPL
-677 YQLIEQGKVLALNM
+677 YELIEQGKVLALNM
-691 PAGINPALSRAVGVM
+691 PAGINPALARAVGVM

-714 LLMRPAQMKANP
+714 LLMRPAKMKANP

-745 VGEEDPSGDE
+745 VGEDDPSGDE

-903 EHSYWRAKEAGKI
+903 EHSYWRAKEAGQI

>member
-9 NLRELWHRPA
+9 NLRELWQRPA

-28 RVFAILGWLVV
+28 RVFAVLGWLVV
-39 QVFVLLGWAGWRVFQ
+39 QGFVLLGWAGWRVFQ

-60 WAVFRGGQFV
+60 WTVFRVVQFV
-70 LGLPPL
+70 LALPAL

-92 RRPFPSFAEAPI
+92 RRPFPSLDEHPI

-111 TPDVFTTMLVWYYLS
+111 TPDFFTAMLLWYYLS
-126 PLVAVMLCGVI
+126 PFVAVMLCGVI

-156 AKLPPWPLSADQE
+156 AKLPPWPLSADQKA
-169 TPAIVI
+169 PAIVI

-180 PIEAREIFS
+180 PVEAREIFS

-230 AHNPH
+230 ASNPH
-235 MRAAALILEVK
+235 LRAAALVLEVK

-257 VEAGRGED
+257 VEAGRGQD
-265 YIEIGMNSHSQWNP
+265 YIEIGMDSRSQWNP

-328 PQRWVT
+328 PDRWVT
-334 LQQVYRCAIEP
+334 LQQVYRCAIDP
-345 ELFASKI
+345 ELFAAKI
-352 EAAQKLSD
+352 EAAEKLSD
-360 DLNTGTIFVESDALV
+360 DLNTGTIFVKQHVLEAQV
-375 PQLTHLE
+375 THLAE
-382 QWNWTRTPG
+382 WDWTPTSG
-391 RQQHQAV
+391 GQQQQAV
-398 HTRPLKAKLEELN
+398 YTRPLKAKLDELK
-411 ITHEIVWQAGPGKD
+411 ITHEIVWEPGPGED
-425 TRERVEAINRWF
+425 TRERVEAVKRWF
-437 VHDWQNLDNKIKS
+437 VHDWQALDNKIKS

-465 PDVARVFCPAA
+465 PDVAKVFCPAA
-476 PYTTDDPQAI
+476 PHITDDPQAI
-486 ILQAQIKRLK
+486 ILQAQLKRLK
-496 AEKEA
+496 AEKDA
-501 AAAKAAEPQPQPE
+501 AAEKAGAAKPDADAKKPQ
-514 AEPQPEGEAE
+514 
-524 AEARSRPEAEPQP
+524 
-537 EGEPEAEAAEPV
+537 
-549 KAAQPEA
+549 
-556 EPQPEGEAE
+556 
-565 AEAAEPQPQ
+565 
-574 PETDDKTPK
+574 
-583 AAEIRYTW
+583 AAEIRYTCE
-591 GGQPKTRAAE
+591 GVTKKAQKPKTAKK

-607 AQPEPEPETKPDDKT
+607 A
-622 TQEAKPKPDKAKEA
+622 EAA
-636 PWIIT
+636 WVVT
-641 EAETDDKTPQTPDPS
+641 EAELDDKTPDPAA
-656 TESNQPP
+656 ESDQAEGTAP
-663 TQEEAAITRHLPPI
+663 ISRHLPPI
-677 YQLIEQGKVLALNM
+677 YELIEQGKVLALNM
-691 PAGINPALSRAVGVM
+691 PAGINPALARAVGVM

-714 LLMRPAQMKANP
+714 LLMRPAKMKANP

-745 VGEEDPSGDE
+745 VGEDDPSGDE

-903 EHSYWRAKEAGKI
+903 EHSYWRAKEAGQI

>member
-9 NLRELWHRPA
+9 HLRELWHRPA

-28 RVFAILGWLVV
+28 RVFAVLGWLVV
-39 QVFVLLGWAGWRVFQ
+39 QGFVLLGWAGWRVFQ

-60 WAVFRGGQFV
+60 WTVFRVVQFV
-70 LGLPPL
+70 VGLPPL
-76 LLFFFAGLWY
+76 LLFFFGGLWY

-92 RRPFPSFAEAPI
+92 RRPFPSFDEHPI

-111 TPDVFTTMLVWYYLS
+111 TPDFFTFMVLWYYLS
-126 PLVAVMLCGVI
+126 PFVVVMLCGVI

-156 AKLPPWPLSADQE
+156 AKLPPWPLSADQQA
-169 TPAIVI
+169 PAIVI

-235 MRAAALILEVK
+235 IRAAALVLEVK

-257 VEAGRGED
+257 VEAGRGQD
-265 YIEIGMNSHSQWNP
+265 YIELGMDSRSQWNP

-293 VSSLLNQLFG
+293 ISSLLNQLFG

-328 PQRWVT
+328 PERWVT
-334 LQQVYRCAIEP
+334 LQQVYRCAIDP

-360 DLNTGTIFVESDALV
+360 DLNTGTIFVKTDALT
-375 PQLTHLE
+375 PQLGQLA
-382 QWNWTRTPG
+382 QWDWTPTPG
-391 RQQHQAV
+391 GQQQQAV
-398 HTRPLKAKLEELN
+398 HTRPLKAKLEELK
-411 ITHEIVWQAGPGKD
+411 ITHEIVWQSGPGKD

-465 PDVARVFCPAA
+465 PDVARVFCPPA
-476 PYTTDDPQAI
+476 PHTTDDPQAI

-501 AAAKAAEPQPQPE
+501 AAAKAAEPE
-514 AEPQPEGEAE
+514 
-524 AEARSRPEAEPQP
+524 
-537 EGEPEAEAAEPV
+537 
-549 KAAQPEA
+549 
-556 EPQPEGEAE
+556 
-565 AEAAEPQPQ
+565 
-574 PETDDKTPK
+574 
-583 AAEIRYTW
+583 
-591 GGQPKTRAAE
+591 
-601 PEPVKA
+601 
-607 AQPEPEPETKPDDKT
+607 PEPEP
-622 TQEAKPKPDKAKEA
+622 
-636 PWIIT
+636 
-641 EAETDDKTPQTPDPS
+641 DDKTPQAAEIKYTWGGEPEARKNPKTPKKPETAAEAADDKPPQEAEPEQVKAKEAAWIVTEAQPEDKTPHTPDPS

-663 TQEEAAITRHLPPI
+663 TQEEAPITRHLPPI

-731 PAVFICDEYQAFAS
+731 PAVFICDHCCPVKSRIESIGWGHRGIRFGSRMAGVPVKWAF
-745 VGEEDPSGDE
+745 
-755 KSFALT
+755 F
-761 RQCRCIPIVATQSI
+761 
-775 SSLRAVLGSSEAWR
+775 
-789 SLLQTLRTRIFL
+789 RI
-801 SLSDDASAKI
+801 A
-811 ASELCGQ
+811 
-818 VAKIK
+818 
-823 ESYTISETSKRSE
+823 
-836 VSPLSGRA
+836 
-844 GGGGGSM
+844 
-851 GATKSFREQREA
+851 
-863 VFHPRDFALLSNCQA
+863 
-878 ICLPY
+878 
-883 DGAQSLEPRRVY
+883 
-895 LKPHYLPA
+895 
-903 EHSYWRAKEAGKI
+903 

>member
-28 RVFAILGWLVV
+28 RVFAVLGWLVV
-39 QVFVLLGWAGWRVFQ
+39 QGFVLLGWAGWRVFQ

-60 WAVFRGGQFV
+60 WTVFRVAQFV
-70 LGLPPL
+70 VGLPPL
-76 LLFFFAGLWY
+76 VLFFFGGVWY

-92 RRPFPSFAEAPI
+92 RRPFPSLDEHPI

-111 TPDVFTTMLVWYYLS
+111 TPDFFSFMVLWYYLS
-126 PLVAVMLCGVI
+126 PFVAVMLCGLI

-156 AKLPPWPLSADQE
+156 AKLPPWPLSADQKA
-169 TPAIVI
+169 PAIVI

-180 PIEAREIFS
+180 PVEAREIFS

-230 AHNPH
+230 AGNPH
-235 MRAAALILEVK
+235 LRAAALVLEVK

-257 VEAGRGED
+257 VEAGRGQD
-265 YIEIGMNSHSQWNP
+265 YIELGMNARSQWNP

-328 PQRWVT
+328 PERWVT
-334 LQQVYRCAIEP
+334 LQQVYRCAIDP
-345 ELFASKI
+345 ELFAAKI
-352 EAAQKLSD
+352 EAAEKLSD
-360 DLNTGTIFVESDALV
+360 DLNTGTVFVKTDALA
-375 PQLTHLE
+375 PQLAQLE
-382 QWNWTRTPG
+382 QWGWTPTP
-391 RQQHQAV
+391 RSQKHQAV
-398 HTRPLKAKLEELN
+398 YTRPLKEKLDALK
-411 ITHEIVWQAGPGKD
+411 IAHEIVWEPGPGED
-425 TRERVEAINRWF
+425 TRERVEAVKRWF
-437 VHDWQNLDNKIKS
+437 VHDWQTLDNKIKS
-450 SIVEGVSVFLSMFDM
+450 SIVEGVSVFLAMFDM
-465 PDVARVFCPAA
+465 PDVAKVFCPAA
-476 PYTTDDPQAI
+476 PHISDDPQAI
-486 ILQAQIKRLK
+486 ILQAQLKRI
-496 AEKEA
+496 AAAKEA
-501 AAAKAAEPQPQPE
+501 AAEKAGAAKPDADEAGTENAGAKKPQAAEAAWVVTE
-514 AEPQPEGEAE
+514 AEP
-524 AEARSRPEAEPQP
+524 
-537 EGEPEAEAAEPV
+537 
-549 KAAQPEA
+549 
-556 EPQPEGEAE
+556 
-565 AEAAEPQPQ
+565 
-574 PETDDKTPK
+574 DDKTPDPL
-583 AAEIRYTW
+583 AH
-591 GGQPKTRAAE
+591 
-601 PEPVKA
+601 
-607 AQPEPEPETKPDDKT
+607 PDT
-622 TQEAKPKPDKAKEA
+622 EEEA
-636 PWIIT
+636 P
-641 EAETDDKTPQTPDPS
+641 
-656 TESNQPP
+656 
-663 TQEEAAITRHLPPI
+663 ITRHLPPL
-677 YQLIEQGKVLALNM
+677 YDLIEQGKVLALNM
-691 PAGINPALSRAVGVM
+691 PAGINPALARAVGVM

-714 LLMRPAQMKANP
+714 LLMRPAKMKANP

-745 VGEEDPSGDE
+745 VGEDAPSGDE

-883 DGAQSLEPRRVY
+883 NGAQSLEPRRVY
-895 LKPHYLPA
+895 LKPHYLPP
-903 EHSYWRAKEAGKI
+903 EHSYWRAKEAGQI

>member
-9 NLRELWHRPA
+9 YLQELWHRPA

-28 RVFAILGWLVV
+28 RVFAVLGWLIV
-39 QVFVLLGWAGWRVFQ
+39 QGVVLLGWTGWRLFQ

-60 WAVFRGGQFV
+60 WTVFRVVHFV
-70 LGLPPL
+70 VRLPAL
-76 LLFFFAGLWY
+76 LLFFFGGVWY

-92 RRPFPSFAEAPI
+92 RRPFPSLDEHPI
-104 LALVQYH
+104 LALVQFH
-111 TPDVFTTMLVWYYLS
+111 TPDFFSFMVLWYYLS
-126 PLVAVMLCGVI
+126 PFVAVMLCGVI

-156 AKLPPWPLSADQE
+156 AKLPPWPLDPKQKA
-169 TPAIVI
+169 PAIVI

-180 PIEAREIFS
+180 PVEAREIFS

-257 VEAGRGED
+257 VEAGRGQD
-265 YIEIGMNSHSQWNP
+265 YIELGMDAPAQWNP

-328 PQRWVT
+328 PDRWVT
-334 LQQVYRCAIEP
+334 LQQVYRCAIDP
-345 ELFASKI
+345 ELFAAKI
-352 EAAQKLSD
+352 EAAEKLSD
-360 DLNTGTIFVESDALV
+360 DLNTGAIFIKADALA
-375 PQLTHLE
+375 PQLENLE
-382 QWNWTRTPG
+382 QWDWTRTPG
-391 RQQHQAV
+391 GKQHRAAY
-398 HTRPLKAKLEELN
+398 TRPLKAKLDEHKIE
-411 ITHEIVWQAGPGKD
+411 HEIAWEHGPGQD
-425 TRERVEAINRWF
+425 TRERVEAIKRWF
-437 VHDWQNLDNKIKS
+437 VHDWQTLDNKIKS

-465 PDVARVFCPAA
+465 PDVAKVFCPAA
-476 PYTTDDPQAI
+476 PHITDDPQAI

-496 AEKEA
+496 AEKDAEA
-501 AAAKAAEPQPQPE
+501 EAPAKAAEAEAPE
-514 AEPQPEGEAE
+514 KDAEPAGADEAAAVAE
-524 AEARSRPEAEPQP
+524 AVQKHHA
-537 EGEPEAEAAEPV
+537 G
-549 KAAQPEA
+549 
-556 EPQPEGEAE
+556 
-565 AEAAEPQPQ
+565 
-574 PETDDKTPK
+574 
-583 AAEIRYTW
+583 EIRYTW
-591 GGQPKTRAAE
+591 GGPQKQPQNPQPVKAAEAPWVVTE
-601 PEPVKA
+601 PEPVKPA
-607 AQPEPEPETKPDDKT
+607 EAPWVVTEPDDKT
-622 TQEAKPKPDKAKEA
+622 
-636 PWIIT
+636 
-641 EAETDDKTPQTPDPS
+641 PDPAD
-656 TESNQPP
+656 ESNQTPAEDTAP
-663 TQEEAAITRHLPPI
+663 ITRHLPSLFE
-677 YQLIEQGKVLALNM
+677 LIEQGKVLALNM

-714 LLMRPAQMKANP
+714 LLMRPAKMKANP
-726 GSYFR
+726 GTYFR

-903 EHSYWRAKEAGKI
+903 EHSYWRAKEAGQI

>member
-1 MKWREIGP
+1 MRWREIGP
-9 NLRELWHRPA
+9 YLRELWQRPA

-28 RVFAILGWLVV
+28 RVFAVLGWLVV
-39 QVFVLLGWAGWRVFQ
+39 QGFVLLGWAGFRVFQ
-54 GLMLLG
+54 GFLLLG
-60 WAVFRGGQFV
+60 WVVFRAGQIV

-76 LLFFFAGLWY
+76 LLFFFA
-86 AVWSFV
+86 AVGWAGWSFV
-92 RRPFPSFAEAPI
+92 HRPFPPLDEHPI
-104 LALVQYH
+104 LVLVQYH
-111 TPDVFTTMLVWYYLS
+111 TPNFFDALVVWYYVT
-126 PLVAVMLCGVI
+126 PFAVVMLAGFI
-137 SVTVWKVWL
+137 SVSIWRVWL
-146 EGRRRDFAPF
+146 EGRRSDFASYS
-156 AKLPPWPLSADQE
+156 KLPPWPLDPEQKA
-169 TPAIVI
+169 PAIVI

-180 PIEAREIFS
+180 PVEAREVFN
-189 PSWLTIPER
+189 PAWLTIPER

-230 AHNPH
+230 AGDEQK
-235 MRAAALILEVK
+235 RAAALVLEVK

-257 VEAGRGED
+257 VEAGRGQD
-265 YIEIGMNSHSQWNP
+265 YIELGMDARSQWNP

-322 ELHRVF
+322 ELYRVF
-328 PQRWVT
+328 PERWVT
-334 LQQVYRCAIEP
+334 LQQVYRCAIDP
-345 ELFASKI
+345 ELFAAKI
-352 EAAQKLSD
+352 KEAEKLSD
-360 DLNTGTIFVESDALV
+360 DLNTGTVFVSSELV
-375 PQLTHLE
+375 ASNKMAVAEWVWKQAADPK
-382 QWNWTRTPG
+382 
-391 RQQHQAV
+391 QQQTV
-398 HTRPLKAKLEELN
+398 YTRPLKDKLDKLQ
-411 ITHEIVWQAGPGKD
+411 IAHEIVWEPGPGED
-425 TRERVEAINRWF
+425 TRARVEAVNRWF
-437 VHDWQNLDNKIKS
+437 VHDWQTLDNKIKS
-450 SIVEGVSVFLSMFDM
+450 SIVEGVSVFLAMFDM
-465 PDVARVFCPAA
+465 PDVAKVFCPAA
-476 PYTTDDPQAI
+476 PLTSDDPQAI
-486 ILQAQIKRLK
+486 ILQAAIKRARADK
-496 AEKEA
+496 DAKEP
-501 AAAKAAEPQPQPE
+501 KQPEPE
-514 AEPQPEGEAE
+514 AEP
-524 AEARSRPEAEPQP
+524 
-537 EGEPEAEAAEPV
+537 EPEA
-549 KAAQPEA
+549 QPEPEA
-556 EPQPEGEAE
+556 NEPKAS
-565 AEAAEPQPQ
+565 
-574 PETDDKTPK
+574 KPK
-583 AAEIRYTW
+583 AAAGIVYTW
-591 GGQPKTRAAE
+591 GGQPKATEAAASE
-601 PEPVKA
+601 PD
-607 AQPEPEPETKPDDKT
+607 PEPEAAPDGN
-622 TQEAKPKPDKAKEA
+622 
-636 PWIIT
+636 
-641 EAETDDKTPQTPDPS
+641 TPDPAPW
-656 TESNQPP
+656 ELVQPVLETDSDQAAAATP
-663 TQEEAAITRHLPPI
+663 PLTKQTAPITQHLPPLFK
-677 YQLIEQGKVLALNM
+677 LIEQGKVLALNM
-691 PAGINPALSRAVGVM
+691 PAGINPALARAVGVM

-714 LLMRPAQMKANP
+714 LLMRPAKMKHSP
-726 GSYFR
+726 GQYFR

-745 VGEEDPSGDE
+745 VGEDDPSGDE

-903 EHSYWRAKEAGKI
+903 EHSYWRAKEAGQI

>member
-9 NLRELWHRPA
+9 YLRELWHRPA

-28 RVFAILGWLVV
+28 RVFAVAGWLVV
-39 QVFVLLGWAGWRVFQ
+39 QGLVLLGWAGFRVFQ
-54 GLMLLG
+54 GFVLLG
-60 WAVFRGGQFV
+60 WVVLRAGQFV
-70 LGLPPL
+70 AGLPPL
-76 LLFFFAGLWY
+76 LLFFFA
-86 AVWSFV
+86 AVGWAGWSFV
-92 RRPFPSFAEAPI
+92 HRPFPPLDEHPI
-104 LALVQYH
+104 LVLVEYH
-111 TPDVFTTMLVWYYLS
+111 TPNFFDALVVWYYVT
-126 PLVAVMLCGVI
+126 PFAVVMLTGFI
-137 SVTVWKVWL
+137 SVTIWRVWL
-146 EGRRRDFAPF
+146 EGRRSDFASYS
-156 AKLPPWPLSADQE
+156 KLPPWPLDPEQKA
-169 TPAIVI
+169 PAIVI

-180 PIEAREIFS
+180 PVEAREVFN
-189 PSWLTIPER
+189 PAWLTIPER

-230 AHNPH
+230 AGDEKK
-235 MRAAALILEVK
+235 RAAALVLEVK

-257 VEAGRGED
+257 VEAGRGSD
-265 YIEIGMNSHSQWNP
+265 YIELGMDTASQWNP

-328 PQRWVT
+328 PERWVT
-334 LQQVYRCAIEP
+334 LQQVYRCAIDP
-345 ELFASKI
+345 ELFAAKI
-352 EAAQKLSD
+352 EEAEKLSD
-360 DLNTGTIFVESDALV
+360 DLNTGTVFMAKDTYEAQVVNLAE
-375 PQLTHLE
+375 
-382 QWNWTRTPG
+382 WNWLDAPET
-391 RQQHQAV
+391 QDDVQAV
-398 HTRPLKAKLEELN
+398 YTRPMKEKLDKLK
-411 ITHEIVWQAGPGKD
+411 ITHQIVWEPGPGED
-425 TRERVEAINRWF
+425 TRERVDAVKRWF
-437 VHDWQNLDNKIKS
+437 VHDWQTLDNKIKS
-450 SIVEGVSVFLSMFDM
+450 SIVEGVSVFLAMFDM
-465 PDVARVFCPAA
+465 PDVAKVFCPAA
-476 PYTTDDPQAI
+476 PHISDDPQAI
-486 ILQAQIKRLK
+486 ILQAAIKRAK

-501 AAAKAAEPQPQPE
+501 KEAK
-514 AEPQPEGEAE
+514 
-524 AEARSRPEAEPQP
+524 
-537 EGEPEAEAAEPV
+537 EPEAS
-549 KAAQPEA
+549 K
-556 EPQPEGEAE
+556 
-565 AEAAEPQPQ
+565 
-574 PETDDKTPK
+574 PK
-583 AAEIRYTW
+583 AAAQIVYTW
-591 GGQPKTRAAE
+591 GGQPKAAKKPE
-601 PEPVKA
+601 AEPEPELEAQPEPVKA
-607 AQPEPEPETKPDDKT
+607 AALVAE
-622 TQEAKPKPDKAKEA
+622 PKPVKAAEA
-636 PWIIT
+636 AWVVMEP
-641 EAETDDKTPQTPDPS
+641 DNKTPDPS
-656 TESNQPP
+656 TESNQAP
-663 TQEEAAITRHLPPI
+663 TEDTAPITQHLPPLFE
-677 YQLIEQGKVLALNM
+677 LIEQGKVLALNM

-745 VGEEDPSGDE
+745 VGEDDPSGDE

-903 EHSYWRAKEAGKI
+903 EHSYWRAKEAGQI

>member
-1 MKWREIGP
+1 MKWREVGP
-9 NLRELWHRPA
+9 YLTELWHRPA

-28 RVFAILGWLVV
+28 RVFAVAGWLVV
-39 QVFVLLGWAGWRVFQ
+39 QGFVLLGWAGWRVFQ

-60 WAVFRGGQFV
+60 WAVFRAGQFV
-70 LGLPPL
+70 VGLPPL
-76 LLFFFAGLWY
+76 LLFFFAGVGW
-86 AVWSFV
+86 AGWSFV
-92 RRPFPSFAEAPI
+92 HRPFPPLEEHPI
-104 LALVQYH
+104 LVLVEYH
-111 TPDVFTTMLVWYYLS
+111 TPNFFDALVVWYYVT
-126 PLVAVMLCGVI
+126 PFAAVMLTGFI
-137 SVTVWKVWL
+137 SVTVWRVWL

-156 AKLPPWPLSADQE
+156 AKLPPWPLDPKQKA
-169 TPAIVI
+169 PAIVI

-180 PIEAREIFS
+180 PVEAREISS

-230 AHNPH
+230 AANPQ
-235 MRAAALILEVK
+235 MRAAALVLEVK

-257 VEAGRGED
+257 VEAGRGQD
-265 YIEIGMNSHSQWNP
+265 YIELGMDARSQWNP

-328 PQRWVT
+328 PERWVT
-334 LQQVYRCAIEP
+334 LQQVYRCAIDP
-345 ELFASKI
+345 ELFAAKI
-352 EAAQKLSD
+352 EEAEKLSD
-360 DLNTGTIFVESDALV
+360 DLNTGTVFVKEDVLKAQLINLAEWHWIDA
-375 PQLTHLE
+375 PGGKE
-382 QWNWTRTPG
+382 Q
-391 RQQHQAV
+391 QADY
-398 HTRPLKAKLEELN
+398 TRPMKAKLDKLK
-411 ITHEIVWQAGPGKD
+411 IAYRIVWEPGPGD
-425 TRERVEAINRWF
+425 ETRERVEAIKRWF
-437 VHDWQNLDNKIKS
+437 VHDWQTLDNKIKS
-450 SIVEGVSVFLSMFDM
+450 SIVEGVSVFLAMFDM
-465 PDVARVFCPAA
+465 PDVAKVFCPAA
-476 PYTTDDPQAI
+476 PHIPDDPQAI

-496 AEKEA
+496 AEKDA
-501 AAAKAAEPQPQPE
+501 AADKAGAVKPDADEAGAENAGAKKPQ
-514 AEPQPEGEAE
+514 
-524 AEARSRPEAEPQP
+524 
-537 EGEPEAEAAEPV
+537 
-549 KAAQPEA
+549 
-556 EPQPEGEAE
+556 
-565 AEAAEPQPQ
+565 
-574 PETDDKTPK
+574 
-583 AAEIRYTW
+583 AAEIRYTCE
-591 GGQPKTRAAE
+591 GVTKKAQKPKTAKK

-607 AQPEPEPETKPDDKT
+607 AEAAWVVTEAEPDDKT
-622 TQEAKPKPDKAKEA
+622 
-636 PWIIT
+636 
-641 EAETDDKTPQTPDPS
+641 PDPAA
-656 TESNQPP
+656 ESDQAEGTAP
-663 TQEEAAITRHLPPI
+663 ISRHLPPI
-677 YQLIEQGKVLALNM
+677 YELIEQGKVLALNM
-691 PAGINPALSRAVGVM
+691 PAGINPALARAVGVM

-714 LLMRPAQMKANP
+714 LLMRPAKMKQSP
-726 GSYFR
+726 GVYFR

-745 VGEEDPSGDE
+745 VGEDDPSGDE

-851 GATKSFREQREA
+851 GVTKSFREQREA

-903 EHSYWRAKEAGKI
+903 EHSYWRAKEAGQI